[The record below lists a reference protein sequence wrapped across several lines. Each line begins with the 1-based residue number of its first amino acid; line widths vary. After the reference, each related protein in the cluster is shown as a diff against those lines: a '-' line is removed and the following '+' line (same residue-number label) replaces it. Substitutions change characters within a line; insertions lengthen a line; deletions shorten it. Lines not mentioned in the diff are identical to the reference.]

1 MQVLYRM
8 EVHWLSANEFLLGMF
23 KSDILAH
30 LVQITT
36 WHSAAER
43 TRFLNDTVTPVY
55 LKQQPE
61 LLSYIYAE
69 LNLSRPPALADIFS
83 PQKSVGCPR

>member
-1 MQVLYRM
+1 MKRQILFFRTFVKAARYSYNCRLVFEAVTTVSLLSTPQVLYRM
-8 EVHWLSANEFLLGMF
+8 EAHWLSANEFLLGMF

-43 TRFLNDTVTPVY
+43 TR
-55 LKQQPE
+55 KGAIQ
-61 LLSYIYAE
+61 
-69 LNLSRPPALADIFS
+69 
-83 PQKSVGCPR
+83 

>member
-1 MQVLYRM
+1 MILQVLYRM

-43 TRFLNDTVTPVY
+43 TRGAI
-55 LKQQPE
+55 Q
-61 LLSYIYAE
+61 
-69 LNLSRPPALADIFS
+69 
-83 PQKSVGCPR
+83 